1 MNLTEKYKQY
11 GFINFLKRLFFWSL
25 SRLGI
30 RIDSWLVCTQYI
42 NVANQKT
49 KSISSDFNVKVL
61 SYLDFV
67 NSNKFGSNKLMS
79 FKSRFDK
86 KTFHAYGVF
95 DDKHELAYYCW
106 ISLIEFQFSKNLYQM
121 SLNDTQG
128 LLFDAFCFP
137 NFRGKRLHSFMNCY
151 RLKKL
156 KEFGKNEAVVILLS
170 QNTPARKSQK
180 RAYFTCN
187 RTITTYSFF
196 GKKGYYTS
204 NKKINL

>member
-1 MNLTEKYKQY
+1 MKYKQY
-11 GFINFLKRLFFWSL
+11 GFINFLKRLLFGSL
-25 SRLGI
+25 SRIGI
-30 RIDSWLVCTQYI
+30 RIDSWLVCTQCI
-42 NVANQKT
+42 NVANQKA
-49 KSISSDFNVKVL
+49 KSIGSEFNVKAL
-61 SYLDFV
+61 AYLDFE

-106 ISLIEFQFSKNLYQM
+106 ISLMEFQFSKNLYQM
-121 SLNDTQG
+121 SLNDSQG

-137 NFRGKRLHSFMNCY
+137 EFRGNKLHNFMNFY

-156 KEFGKNEAVVILLS
+156 SEFGKTEAVVVLLS
-170 QNTPARKSQK
+170 QNIPARKSQK
-180 RAYFTCN
+180 KAGFECSQ
-187 RTITTYSFF
+187 TIRTYSIF

>member
-1 MNLTEKYKQY
+1 MIFVEKYKQY
-11 GFINFLKRLFFWSL
+11 GFVYFIQRLVLNVL
-25 SRLGI
+25 SKVGI
-30 RIDSWLVCTQYI
+30 RIDRWLICKQHI
-42 NVANQKT
+42 NITNQQHIT
-49 KSISSDFNVKVL
+49 ISGNFNVKKL
-61 SYLDFV
+61 SYTDFE
-67 NSNKFGSNKLMS
+67 NANKFGSNKLMS

-106 ISLIEFQFSKNLYQM
+106 ISLIEFQFSENLYQM
-121 SLNDTQG
+121 SLNSSQG

-137 NFRGKRLHSFMNCY
+137 NFRGKRLHNFMNCY

-170 QNTPARKSQK
+170 QNTPARKAQKKAGFECSQ
-180 RAYFTCN
+180 
-187 RTITTYSFF
+187 TIRTYSIF

>member
-25 SRLGI
+25 SILGI

-42 NVANQKT
+42 NVASQKT
-49 KSISSDFNVKVL
+49 KSISSEFNVKAL

-106 ISLIEFQFSKNLYQM
+106 ISFIEFQFSKNLYQM

-156 KEFGKNEAVVILLS
+156 KEFGKTEAVVILLS
-170 QNTPARKSQK
+170 QNIPARKSQK
-180 RAYFTCN
+180 RAYFTCS